1 MDANKHKEK
10 AHLSDQTPDIDGKEV
25 LSSVPEQSLR
35 LLNNPSL
42 THIPLKESEPSSGGS
57 EGELQSTSEASY
69 SYHDAEQYLEASE
82 PRVNVQHLEGVRL
95 RDYVQKQRE
104 LYR

>member
-1 MDANKHKEK
+1 MTKPLTLMKAKRYSPQYLNKAYSCFNPLLIHIHWKE
-10 AHLSDQTPDIDGKEV
+10 A
-25 LSSVPEQSLR
+25 
-35 LLNNPSL
+35 
-42 THIPLKESEPSSGGS
+42 ESSSGGS
-57 EGELQSTSEASY
+57 EGELRSTSEASY

-95 RDYVQKQRE
+95 RDYVHKQRE